1 MSHAE
6 KMRQLYGLDSIYVM
20 TDDPKIMSGAS
31 LSRYRSRLKFFSQ
44 PVDRHMFEGNKKD
57 TWVEKKLDSLGNELL
72 HSVLK
77 DVHAARQCTAFIGGF
92 DGQLSK
98 VVLGLMTARLGV
110 VPPYVSVDQPY
121 CRKFKY
127 VGPCA
132 PSGKSALAQLARLRA
147 RDGASEHNSV

>member
-1 MSHAE
+1 
-6 KMRQLYGLDSIYVM
+6 M
-20 TDDPKIMSGAS
+20 TDDPKIMSDES
-31 LSRYRSRLKFFSQ
+31 LSRYRSRFKFFSQ
-44 PVDRHMFEGNKKD
+44 PVNRNVFEGADKN
-57 TWVEKKLDSLGNELL
+57 TWVERKLDNLGNELL

-77 DVHAARQCTAFIGGF
+77 DVHAASRCTAFIGGF

-98 VVLGLMTARLGV
+98 VVLGLMTSRLGV

-132 PSGKSALAQLARLRA
+132 PSGKSALAQLARLQA
-147 RDGASEHNSV
+147 RDKDADPSIFNSFA